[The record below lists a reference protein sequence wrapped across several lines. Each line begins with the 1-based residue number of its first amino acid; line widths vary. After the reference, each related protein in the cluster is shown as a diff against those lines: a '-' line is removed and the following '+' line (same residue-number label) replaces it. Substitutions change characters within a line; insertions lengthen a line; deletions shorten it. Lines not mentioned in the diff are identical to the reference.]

1 MQSSRLGSMMFG
13 TLFCVFSIAAL
24 SHEHGQMALQWLAAF
39 AFLFIWG
46 IWMLVSGLFKE
57 DAEGAL
63 SYFAGSIITAI
74 FAVVILLFALLQK
87 TGWSTS
93 IPFISSATGQIIAR
107 LVIAFGGVLLAI
119 ASIAFFKKAVRK
131 RRKG

>member
-1 MQSSRLGSMMFG
+1 MLFG
-13 TLFCVFSIAAL
+13 TLFCVFSILAL
-24 SHEHGQMALQWLAAF
+24 YHHHGPLPFQWLAAF

-46 IWMLVSGLFKE
+46 IWMLISGLFKQ
-57 DAEGAL
+57 DTEGAL

-74 FAVVILLFALLQK
+74 FAVVILLFALFQK
-87 TGWSTS
+87 TGWSGN
-93 IPFISSATGQIIAR
+93 IPFISSAAGQFIAR